1 VREGRTVFHGPS
13 RAEVSGVFLAVR
25 AQRVLDGTGRA
36 PIERGV
42 VLIENERIKAVGRQA
57 DVGLPS
63 GAEVLDC
70 GPHTVLPGL
79 VDAHSHASIVP
90 GLGDQIGQLRQPPA
104 LQLLRAVANL
114 RTDLRS
120 GVTTMRVVGEE
131 HFIDIDLRE
140 AIADGRLPGPRL
152 LVATRPITARNGHG
166 AALTYSDGEDEIRRH
181 IRENLAAGADLIK
194 LFMTGGVSSKG
205 TAARWYAYSRREVE
219 VAVEEAH
226 RNNKPVAVHAHG
238 GPGVRICIEAGVD
251 TIEHGKL
258 CEMDD
263 LVEMRHRGT
272 WLVTNNAVSGHPDGI
287 EKGDGHVPSIMAK
300 LHESREKSRENFA
313 AVLESGVRW
322 ALGTDSMHGLM
333 WWEMAKVV
341 EWGADPMD
349 ALRAGTQRAADAIGL
364 GDEAG
369 TLQPGKI
376 ADLISVD
383 GDPLAD
389 MTSLRR
395 VGVILQ
401 RGQRRDGLS
410 AA

>member
-1 VREGRTVFHGPS
+1 MLV
-13 RAEVSGVFLAVR
+13 AIK
-25 AQRVLDGTGRA
+25 AQRVLDCTGRP

-42 VLIENERIKAVGRQA
+42 VLVEGGRIKAVGRQA
-57 DVGLPS
+57 DVALPA
-63 GAEVLDC
+63 GAEVIDC
-70 GPHTVLPGL
+70 GTHTVLPGL

-104 LQLLRAVANL
+104 PQLVRAVRNLRA
-114 RTDLRS
+114 DLRS

-131 HFIDIDLRE
+131 HFIDIELRQ

-166 AALTYSDGEDEIRRH
+166 AALTYSDGADEIRRH

-205 TAARWYAYSRREVE
+205 TSARWYAYSRHEVE
-219 VAVEEAH
+219 VAVDEAH

-287 EKGDGHVPSIMAK
+287 EKGDAHVPAIMAK
-300 LHESREKSRENFA
+300 LRESREKSRENFA

-333 WWEMAKVV
+333 WWEIAKVV
-341 EWGADPMD
+341 EWGADPHD
-349 ALRAGTQRAADAIGL
+349 ALRAGTQRAAQAIGL

-369 TLQPGKI
+369 TLEPGKT
-376 ADLISVD
+376 ADIISVD
-383 GDPLAD
+383 GDPLKDIAC
-389 MTSLRR
+389 LQR
-395 VGVILQ
+395 VGLVMQ
-401 RGQRRDGLS
+401 GGRRRDDLS
-410 AA
+410 AE

>member
-1 VREGRTVFHGPS
+1 VG
-13 RAEVSGVFLAVR
+13 GVLLAIKG
-25 AQRVLDGTGRA
+25 QRVLDCTGRA

-42 VLIENERIKAVGRQA
+42 VLVDGDRITAVGRQA
-57 DVGLPS
+57 DVAIPA
-63 GAEVLDC
+63 GAEVIDC
-70 GPHTVLPGL
+70 GTQTVLPGL

-90 GLGDQIGQLRQPPA
+90 GLGDQIGQLKQPPA
-104 LQLLRAVANL
+104 PQMLRAVRNL
-114 RTDLRS
+114 RTDLLS
-120 GVTTMRVVGEE
+120 GATTMRVVGEE
-131 HFIDIDLRE
+131 HFIDVELRE
-140 AIADGRLPGPRL
+140 AIASGRLPGPRL

-166 AALTYSDGEDEIRRH
+166 AALTYSDGEDQIRRH

-205 TAARWYAYSRREVE
+205 TAARWFAYSRHEVE
-219 VAVEEAH
+219 VAVDEAH
-226 RNNKPVAVHAHG
+226 RNNKPAAVHAHG

-287 EKGDGHVPSIMAK
+287 EKGDAHVPAIMAK
-300 LHESREKSRENFA
+300 LRESREKSRENFA

-333 WWEMAKVV
+333 WWEIAKVV
-341 EWGADPMD
+341 EWGADPYD
-349 ALRAGTQRAADAIGL
+349 ALRAATQRAAQAIGL

-369 TLQPGKI
+369 TLEPGKA
-376 ADLISVD
+376 ADIISVG

-389 MTSLRR
+389 VPCLAR
-395 VGVILQ
+395 VGLILQ
-401 RGQRRDGLS
+401 HGRRRDGLS
-410 AA
+410 AE

>member
-1 VREGRTVFHGPS
+1 VSPHGGA
-13 RAEVSGVFLAVR
+13 RAAAPIAIT
-25 AQRVLDGTGRA
+25 AQRIIDGTGRP

-42 VLIENERIKAVGRQA
+42 VLVEDGRITGVGRQS
-57 DVGLPS
+57 DVSPPP
-63 GAEVLDC
+63 GAELIDC
-70 GPHTVLPGL
+70 GRHTVLPGL

-104 LQLLRAVANL
+104 PQLLRAVRNL
-114 RTDLRS
+114 RLDLLS

-131 HFIDIDLRE
+131 HFIDIELRQ

-152 LVATRPITARNGHG
+152 LAATRPITARHGPG
-166 AALTYSDGEDEIRRH
+166 AALTVSDGEAEIRRH
-181 IRENLAAGADLIK
+181 IRENIAAGADLIK

-205 TAARWYAYSRREVE
+205 TAARWYAYSRHEVE
-219 VAVEEAH
+219 TAVEEAH

-272 WLVTNNAVSGHPDGI
+272 WLVTNNAVSGHPEGI
-287 EKGDGHVPSIMAK
+287 EKGDAHVPSIMAK
-300 LHESREKSRENFA
+300 LLESREKSRENFA

-333 WWEMAKVV
+333 WWEIAKVV

-349 ALRAGTQRAADAIGL
+349 ALRAGTQRAAQAIGL
-364 GDEAG
+364 GDETG
-369 TLQPGKI
+369 TLEPGKF

-389 MTSLRR
+389 VTCLRR

-401 RGQRRDGLS
+401 RGQRREVLS
-410 AA
+410 AE